1 MLETAGLPAHVLL
14 LHSVVVLAP
23 LAGLG
28 GILYAVRPP
37 WRRVLRWPV
46 GVLVVLTAGLTA
58 LTASAG
64 EALEHALPASHLIR
78 EHAEQGDL
86 LEIVA
91 ISFTA
96 VMIVLIGLT
105 WPWVASTVPFVAN
118 LAANRWVM
126 RIVQIAAVLIGAFL
140 IYQTIVTGH
149 TGAQATWSDWRTS

>member
-1 MLETAGLPAHVLL
+1 MLEIVGLPAHVLL

-23 LAGLG
+23 LAGLA
-28 GILYAVRPP
+28 GILYALQPP
-37 WRRVLRWPV
+37 WRRVLRWPIAA
-46 GVLVVLTAGLTA
+46 LVVLTAGLTA

-91 ISFTA
+91 ISFAA
-96 VMIVLIGLT
+96 VMIILVGLT
-105 WPWVASTVPFVAN
+105 WPWMASTVPIVAKV
-118 LAANRWVM
+118 AANRWVIA
-126 RIVQIAAVLIGAFL
+126 IVQIAAVLIGVLL
-140 IYQTIVTGH
+140 IYQTIATGH